1 MSLALNGH
9 SLLLLPNGNLLIQVT
24 GQYFTGDTILSF
36 TLGFSPLV
44 RKNKSTQTKTNSF
57 G

>member
-1 MSLALNGH
+1 MSLALSGH

-24 GQYFTGDTILSF
+24 GQYCTGDTILSF